1 LPDSALRVIK
11 EQWAFALD
19 WGRLENEYRFRL
31 ARAYSMKASI
41 SSNPAQSRQVKQ
53 TLANPQES
61 LSYELGKAVQE
72 LPPLYTRM
80 LAGGIS
86 VLVFGAIAWAAVSK
100 VDEVAPANGQT
111 VASSEVRP
119 FRASGVGSIQVVKVS
134 EGQAV
139 KKGDVLIEMDSA
151 LSQSEVDRLEQ
162 SAKLIRQDIARLQAE
177 SQGKRVAGAPLQD
190 QLLESRL
197 REFDTKQ
204 AAANAE
210 KERQLST
217 RQENEARLARLQQ
230 NLIYAQDGLKNA
242 QLREQALSSLKGS
255 GAVPQLDYIRAQ
267 DEVTNAKDKVVST
280 AKEIDAQRE
289 RIAQAQ
295 EAYQGASST
304 AEGLSSQRR
313 SEVLTQL
320 TKRNEEL
327 ADVQGK
333 LESAKKQRSRET
345 IAAPFDGTVYNVKAT
360 KGPVQSGEELL
371 SMLPKGEELV
381 LDTKVLNRDIGFI
394 RDGMRAKVK
403 LATFPYQEFGI
414 VDGVVEKVSPNA
426 IMEKDVGLVFPVRI
440 RLNKHSINVHGR
452 DVDLTPG
459 MAATAEIVTRQK
471 SILTFLMEPVTR
483 RFSEAFSVR

>member
-1 LPDSALRVIK
+1 
-11 EQWAFALD
+11 
-19 WGRLENEYRFRL
+19 
-31 ARAYSMKASI
+31 MKASI

-72 LPPLYTRM
+72 LPPLYTRL

-86 VLVFGAIAWAAVSK
+86 VLVFGSIAWAAVSK

-119 FRASGVGSIQVVKVS
+119 FRASTVGSIQAVKVS
-134 EGQAV
+134 EGQPV
-139 KKGDVLIEMDSA
+139 KKGDILLEMDSA
-151 LSQSEVDRLEQ
+151 MSQLDVDRLER

-177 SQGKRVAGAPLQD
+177 SQGKRVTGSPLQD
-190 QLLESRL
+190 QLLEARL

-204 AAANAE
+204 AAANSE
-210 KERQLST
+210 KDRQLST

-267 DEVTNAKDKVVST
+267 DEVTNAKDKVAST

-289 RIAQAQ
+289 RIAQAE

-345 IAAPFDGTVYNVKAT
+345 IEAPFDGTVYNVKAT
-360 KGPVQSGEELL
+360 KGPVQAGEELL
-371 SMLPKGEELV
+371 SMLPRGEELV

-403 LATFPYQEFGI
+403 LTAFPYQEFGI

-440 RLNKHSINVHGR
+440 RLNKHTLNVHGR
-452 DVDLTPG
+452 DVDLIPG